1 MKYLGKYGTMLHDN
15 KHEFTCR
22 GLFMV
27 TCGPSMEK
35 RDAFESARGL
45 IERYTIIKYL
55 EFRSLI

>member
-1 MKYLGKYGTMLHDN
+1 MKYLGKYGTILHDN
-15 KHEFTCR
+15 KQEFTCR

-45 IERYTIIKYL
+45 IER
-55 EFRSLI
+55 